1 MIPDDRVALLE
12 DEVYILRD
20 SGEIPEIAYHAT
32 LHYLT
37 KDKQGPQIILQ
48 ADELV
53 LLQDAALQRYR
64 IIVLRDLDAANRDLG
79 LYRGVRRTLYNW
91 QRMEAFCQRIDRDCA
106 SFKPVV
112 REALQEFIQQ
122 ELEDVASGLRVSS
135 VNCSKE
141 NILEFLQLLDSAEDS
156 LPVGW
161 QRLCP
166 VDESN

>member
-1 MIPDDRVALLE
+1 MTPDDRVALLE

-37 KDKQGPQIILQ
+37 QDKQGPRIVLR
-48 ADELV
+48 AEELA

-64 IIVLRDLDAANRDLG
+64 TIVLRDLDPANRDLS

-91 QRMEAFCQRIDRDCA
+91 QRMETFCHRIDRDCIA
-106 SFKPVV
+106 FKPVV
-112 REALQEFIQQ
+112 RQALQQFIQQ
-122 ELEDVASGLRVSS
+122 ELEDVTSGLRISS

-141 NILEFLQLLDSAEDS
+141 DILEFLQLLGSSEDS
-156 LPVGW
+156 LPRGW
-161 QRLCP
+161 QHLCP
-166 VDESN
+166 VDEPN